1 MTGVIIVSEEIQ
13 KLEQQA
19 KQLQAKIKA
28 KKDAELSAKRQALG
42 AGIMAAVKAGL
53 LSWESLRPVLQQ
65 TIKAKKERELLG
77 LDKIDKKPELSSGD
91 NSDGV

>member
-28 KKDAELSAKRQALG
+28 KKEAELSAKRQALG

-53 LSWESLRPVLQQ
+53 LSWESLRPALEQ

-77 LDKIDKKPELSSGD
+77 LDKIEKKSELT
-91 NSDGV
+91 NSENA